1 MSTLFRYGC
10 RKQQIET
17 YLCQHCLDMGVENN
31 KQKHIYVNIVQIWV
45 SKTTNSRKQQIETY
59 LCQHCLDLGVEN
71 NKQKHI
77 YVNIVQIWVSKTT
90 NRNIFMSTLFRYG
103 CRKQQIETYLC
114 QHCLDMGVE
123 NCLDMGVENNKQKHI
138 YVNIVQIWVSKT
150 TNRNIFMSTLF
161 RYGCRKQQIETYLCQ
176 HCGQIWVSK
185 TTNRNIFMSTLF
197 RYGCRKQ
204 QIETYLC
211 QHCLDMGVENNKQK
225 HIYVNIVQIW
235 VSKTTNR
242 NIFMSTLFRYGCRK
256 QQIETYLCQHCL
268 DMGVENNKQKHI
280 YVNIVQIWVS
290 KTTN

>member
-31 KQKHIYVNIVQIWV
+31 KLKHIYVNIV
-45 SKTTNSRKQQIETY
+45 
-59 LCQHCLDLGVEN
+59 
-71 NKQKHI
+71 
-77 YVNIVQIWVSKTT
+77 
-90 NRNIFMSTLFRYG
+90 
-103 CRKQQIETYLC
+103 
-114 QHCLDMGVE
+114 
-123 NCLDMGVENNKQKHI
+123 
-138 YVNIVQIWVSKT
+138 
-150 TNRNIFMSTLF
+150 
-161 RYGCRKQQIETYLCQ
+161 
-176 HCGQIWVSK
+176 QIWVSK

-280 YVNIVQIWVS
+280 YVNIVQIWVKTTKKQHCLDRNRNIFMSTLFRYGCRKQQIETYLCQHCLDMGVENNKQKHIYVNIVQIWVS
-290 KTTN
+290 KTTNRNIFMSTLFRYGCRRQQIETYLCQHCLDMGVENNKQKHIYVNIVQIWVSKTTN